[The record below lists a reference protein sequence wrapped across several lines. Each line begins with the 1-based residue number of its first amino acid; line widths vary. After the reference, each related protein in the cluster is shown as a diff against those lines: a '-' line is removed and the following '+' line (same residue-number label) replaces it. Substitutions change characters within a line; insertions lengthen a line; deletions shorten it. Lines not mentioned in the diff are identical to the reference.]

1 MLVTWA
7 SASWLKDILQG
18 KSKQRMTKTGL
29 PIHETLRYVFFILI
43 LFILIFPLDR
53 RIERQLI
60 IRTPQQPSSEWQQ
73 RTMISEKDRLQAD
86 CETQGLLLCE
96 IHLLRAYATTL
107 PTRKNTR
114 ARFLE
119 DIRDLE
125 NPNLTNTQKI
135 QTIARM
141 CRFWNFLSK

>member
-7 SASWLKDILQG
+7 SASWLKDTLQG

-29 PIHETLRYVFFILI
+29 PIHETLR
-43 LFILIFPLDR
+43 

-60 IRTPQQPSSEWQQ
+60 IRAPQQQSSEWQQ

-125 NPNLTNTQKI
+125 NPSLTNTQKI